1 LEQGNGCQLQQNATH
16 AVLLGPIENS
26 ALLAVS
32 YGLIY
37 ALPADVG
44 LV

>member
-1 LEQGNGCQLQQNATH
+1 LEQGNGCQLQENATH
-16 AVLLGPIENS
+16 EVLLGPIENS

-37 ALPADVG
+37 VLPVNER